1 MACVFHGY
9 FDLIVPRWHSN
20 LYYMTHCSDDAV
32 SGIAL
37 YAMILS
43 KCRPTW
49 NVLPGIY
56 VEFQARVGA
65 DNIVTISKYIL
76 IGKKECIQVPKNC

>member
-1 MACVFHGY
+1 MACVIHGY

-20 LYYMTHCSDDAV
+20 LYYMTHCYDDAV

-43 KCRPTW
+43 KCRSTPT
-49 NVLPGIY
+49 LPVAVY
-56 VEFQARVGA
+56 Q
-65 DNIVTISKYIL
+65 
-76 IGKKECIQVPKNC
+76 